1 MIYRETYMMRIIPH
15 INKDNIKVFTG
26 MRRCGKT
33 SLLRGIRRHILNSGI
48 PESDILYFELD
59 SPECAHITSAPA
71 LFREL
76 VRSLNSSGRTYIFL
90 DEVGYVSDWEKVV
103 FSLSNDYLTDIYI
116 SSSDTATFSDD
127 IVRGLGSDCVR
138 FEILPFNFSELM
150 QTRSQR
156 PGRVI
161 PSEEIKSFLAEGGFP
176 MVLSDSLSAD
186 SSPAMLRDIVNSVLF
201 FGIMS
206 EGIRKPQLFFQV
218 FTYILEH
225 TGEDFSALSMAKEL
239 RASGEKIDNETAYIY
254 IKYLENLNII
264 RSCPRYDIKKGEIL
278 KTRELFY
285 PTDTGLLHAFTGISS
300 AVSPAYGAAD
310 TKYRL
315 TSDPASVKTAVFNDL
330 RSKGYTVYSGL
341 IKKDVVDFVGF
352 SGDDRIYVKLDTG
365 GAVKKTGQDE
375 FSSLL
380 SIRDNHP
387 KIIIRTD
394 GRGEGNIDGIELV
407 RLEDFLLTQS

>member
-15 INKDNIKVFTG
+15 INNDNIKLFTG

-33 SLLRGIRRHILNSGI
+33 SILREIRRHILNSGI
-48 PESDILYFELD
+48 PESDILFFELD

-76 VRSLNSSGRTYIFL
+76 VRNLNSSGRTYIFL

-103 FSLSNDYLTDIYI
+103 FSLSNDYITDIYI
-116 SSSDTATFSDD
+116 SSSETSAFSDE
-127 IVRGLGSDCVR
+127 IVHGLGSECIR
-138 FEILPFNFSELM
+138 FEILSFNFSELM
-150 QTRSQR
+150 QMRSQR

-161 PSEEIKSFLAEGGFP
+161 ASEEINSFLSVGGLPFAIADSFP
-176 MVLSDSLSAD
+176 AD
-186 SSPAMLRDIVNSVLF
+186 SSLAMLRDIVNSVLLS
-201 FGIMS
+201 GIMS
-206 EGIRKPQLFFQV
+206 EGIRKPQLFLLV
-218 FTYILEH
+218 FRYILAH
-225 TGEDFSALSMAKEL
+225 TGADFSALTMAKEL
-239 RASGEKIDNETAYIY
+239 RASGEKIDNETAYSY
-254 IKYLENLNII
+254 IKCLESLGII
-264 RSCPRYDIKKGEIL
+264 RRCPRFDIKKNEIL
-278 KTRELFY
+278 KTKELFY
-285 PTDTGLLHAFTGISS
+285 PTDNGILQAFSTIPSAALPVSGTSGAQYGLPVNPSS
-300 AVSPAYGAAD
+300 A
-310 TKYRL
+310 
-315 TSDPASVKTAVFNDL
+315 KTAVFNDL

-341 IKKDVVDFVGF
+341 IKKDMVDFVGF
-352 SGDDRIYVKLDTG
+352 SGDDRIYVKLDIG
-365 GAVKKTGQDE
+365 GNAKKNGQDE